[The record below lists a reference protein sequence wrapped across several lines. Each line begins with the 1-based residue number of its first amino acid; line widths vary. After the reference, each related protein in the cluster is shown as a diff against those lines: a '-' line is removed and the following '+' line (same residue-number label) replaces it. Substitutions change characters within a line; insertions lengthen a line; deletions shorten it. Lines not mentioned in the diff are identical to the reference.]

1 MTLSAIR
8 SQDKSRRP
16 NKQPTAVSV
25 TAECPGAFKTAQCGP
40 ASPDPGC
47 VFCFLS
53 WQGSTRA
60 LPGLSQVPGNTPAHR
75 PPLWATSG
83 QQEDTQRGGSGG
95 EIFWSL
101 ENISEKLLEV
111 ENILLLLDVRC
122 CWCCGPVLRGAAVYE
137 SNSTRSTSPGQTV
150 QTWRSDW

>member
-1 MTLSAIR
+1 MRVTLSAIR

-47 VFCFLS
+47 FFCFLS
-53 WQGSTRA
+53 CQGCLRSARQH
-60 LPGLSQVPGNTPAHR
+60 SSTPATTLGHFR
-75 PPLWATSG
+75 TAGRT
-83 QQEDTQRGGSGG
+83 DCTGGSDLKLFG
-95 EIFWSL
+95 SL
-101 ENISEKLLEV
+101 KNISEKLLEV
-111 ENILLLLDVRC
+111 ENILLLLVLLDVRC